1 MLGAGQEILD
11 TYVAAGQV
19 KIIFWPM
26 TPTGGNSYLA
36 AIAAY
41 CAGQQD
47 ALAYWTYH
55 DFLYDHYKELT
66 RADLDYFV
74 DTAVSLNL
82 DEPAFTTCFYSDEA
96 QETITR
102 LDAERM
108 QRGIQHRPTFDVAG
122 NMLFGSQPFA
132 AFDQIIQAALP

>member
-1 MLGAGQEILD
+1 VRGAGQEILE
-11 TYVAAGQV
+11 TYVASGQV

-36 AIAAY
+36 ATAAY

-47 ALAYWTYH
+47 PQAYWAYH

-66 RADLDYFV
+66 RADLDYFGE
-74 DTAVSLNL
+74 TAVSLGL
-82 DEPAFTTCFYSDEA
+82 DEDAFTTCFYSDES
-96 QETITR
+96 QETISR

-108 QRGIQHRPTFDVAG
+108 QRGIQHRPSFDVAG
-122 NMLFGSQPFA
+122 TLLFGPQPFS
-132 AFDQIIQAALP
+132 AFEQIIQAALP